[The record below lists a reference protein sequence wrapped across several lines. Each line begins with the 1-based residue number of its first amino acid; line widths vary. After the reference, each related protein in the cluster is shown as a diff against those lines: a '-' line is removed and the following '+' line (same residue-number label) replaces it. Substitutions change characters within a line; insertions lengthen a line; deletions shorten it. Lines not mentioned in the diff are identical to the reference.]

1 VLGILWLGWVGSI
14 LAVIFA
20 HVALRSIRRGYQR
33 GHGLAVAGL
42 VLGYIGVATLALVV
56 ILGVIGAAAGPGP
69 GSRTHAAAAPEPA
82 KISPAKTS
90 GAPAGPPPAGYHW
103 VGSAAAG
110 VWLAAPKS
118 WAAVNLAKVKLG
130 QAIRHFALKGL
141 SSNQLTSALTEVSR
155 HHGIFVVDLASI
167 GSQGFATNANAF
179 CTPAPLVP
187 GAVGSS
193 ALQSAVQSDLRA
205 QYARIHAHV
214 LSMSSATIDGD
225 PGVKDEITLT
235 SAAGLTFSEFQ
246 YTVLSKAGRACSVT
260 LATDNRAALQHVFNK
275 IGGTIRVS

>member
-1 VLGILWLGWVGSI
+1 
-14 LAVIFA
+14 
-20 HVALRSIRRGYQR
+20 
-33 GHGLAVAGL
+33 
-42 VLGYIGVATLALVV
+42 
-56 ILGVIGAAAGPGP
+56 
-69 GSRTHAAAAPEPA
+69 
-82 KISPAKTS
+82 
-90 GAPAGPPPAGYHW
+90 
-103 VGSAAAG
+103 
-110 VWLAAPKS
+110 VWLAAPNS

-155 HHGIFVVDLASI
+155 QHGIFVVDLASI

-179 CTPAPLVP
+179 CTAAPLAP
-187 GAVGSS
+187 GAVGSSALQS

-205 QYARIHAHV
+205 QFARIHAHV

-225 PGVKDEITLT
+225 PAVKDEITLT

-260 LATDNRAALQHVFNK
+260 LATDNRAALRPVFNK
-275 IGGTIRVS
+275 MGGTIRVS